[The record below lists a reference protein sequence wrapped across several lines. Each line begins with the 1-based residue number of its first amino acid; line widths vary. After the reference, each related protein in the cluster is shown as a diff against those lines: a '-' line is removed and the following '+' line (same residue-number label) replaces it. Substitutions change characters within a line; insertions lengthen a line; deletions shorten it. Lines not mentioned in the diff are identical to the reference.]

1 MLRFN
6 DGIEIDTE
14 GPLRLLK
21 LEDGYYVVG
30 EGMCIPVEGVQE
42 GINLIKELK
51 KR

>member
-6 DGIEIDTE
+6 DGVEIDME

-51 KR
+51 SR

>member
-6 DGIEIDTE
+6 DGVEIDTE

-30 EGMCIPVEGVQE
+30 EGMCIPVERVQE